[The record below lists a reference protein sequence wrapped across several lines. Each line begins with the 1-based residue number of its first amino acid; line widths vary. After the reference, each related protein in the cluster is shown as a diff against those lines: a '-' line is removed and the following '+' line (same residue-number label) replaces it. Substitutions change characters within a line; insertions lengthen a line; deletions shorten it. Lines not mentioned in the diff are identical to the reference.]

1 MRFCFIL
8 CAFCLMVSVSYSQ
21 LGDPSCPVCPPGP
34 PGPPGRS
41 GLPGLPGMPGSKG
54 DAGFNGFPGRPG
66 ERGVMGLPGEPGPS
80 GPPGPPGLSMI
91 GTESCCINLSGL
103 QDRLDKVELAVS
115 YPFVRKVGQK
125 YFVSNKE
132 RDSFEKAVEF
142 CSQRGLELALPQNQE
157 ENNKLSEVFRDGYTE
172 VWINVSKNKAGG
184 NCMVHTNNRPLT
196 FTKWGK
202 DQPDASIQDFGCTM
216 VTENG
221 FWKVT
226 RECFLNAFIV
236 CQL

>member
-8 CAFCLMVSVSYSQ
+8 CAFCLMGFVSYSQ
-21 LGDPSCPVCPPGP
+21 QQDPLCPLCPPGP
-34 PGPPGRS
+34 PGPPGRP
-41 GLPGLPGMPGSKG
+41 GFPGVAGNKGDPGLPGYAGERGEKG
-54 DAGFNGFPGRPG
+54 QPGRP
-66 ERGVMGLPGEPGPS
+66 
-80 GPPGPPGLSMI
+80 GPPGPPGLSML
-91 GTESCCINLSGL
+91 GNEPCSINLSAV
-103 QDRLDKVELAVS
+103 QDRLDKLELAVG

-157 ENNKLSEVFRDGYTE
+157 ENNKLTEVFRDGYTE
-172 VWINVSKNKAGG
+172 VWINVSKNKAKG
-184 NCMVHTNNRPLT
+184 NCVVHTNNRPLT

-216 VTENG
+216 LTENG
-221 FWKVT
+221 FWRVT